1 MYACIYSILLFDVCM
16 YVSVGHFADCA
27 LWHSCNLRSGV
38 HDCGYVPD
46 VLRIFVLTKIFDVFF
61 VEVRTVLAFD
71 VTPVVGLGVLSDRWK
86 KMSSC
91 SVVVLLPP
99 GILLLSIGSVD
110 VVLPVR

>member
-1 MYACIYSILLFDVCM
+1 MYACTYSILLFDVCM

-71 VTPVVGLGVLSDRWK
+71 VTAVVGLGVLSESMEED
-86 KMSSC
+86 
-91 SVVVLLPP
+91 VLLFGCSSFTPWD
-99 GILLLSIGSVD
+99 SSVIH
-110 VVLPVR
+110 R

>member
-1 MYACIYSILLFDVCM
+1 MYACTYSILLFDVCM

-71 VTPVVGLGVLSDRWK
+71 VFPVVGLGVLSESMEED
-86 KMSSC
+86 
-91 SVVVLLPP
+91 VLLSGCSSFTPWD
-99 GILLLSIGSVD
+99 SSVIH
-110 VVLPVR
+110 R